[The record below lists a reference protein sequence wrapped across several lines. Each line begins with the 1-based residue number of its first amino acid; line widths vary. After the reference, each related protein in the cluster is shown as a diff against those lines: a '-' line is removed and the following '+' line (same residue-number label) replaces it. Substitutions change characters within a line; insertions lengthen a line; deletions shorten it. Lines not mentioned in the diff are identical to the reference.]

1 MCFYVAIQH
10 SWNRKSKSALNPII
24 FVQVHMQLINLLRC
38 YNFNHKLILINICVQ
53 RTICMVSLILGV
65 CNIRNVIDYSYCM
78 VYKMQLI
85 WFIIVKLL
93 KIKIQK

>member
-1 MCFYVAIQH
+1 
-10 SWNRKSKSALNPII
+10 
-24 FVQVHMQLINLLRC
+24 
-38 YNFNHKLILINICVQ
+38 
-53 RTICMVSLILGV
+53 MVSLILGV